1 MAANPSSPPGPGY
14 VWISDGSSGS
24 NGTDGGGYWMAPG
37 DPNAAANYTAGGA
50 AASWKL
56 PMAPGPSY
64 FESGTGNPWVT
75 PGLQRSMNQFFS
87 TPTSGYGEYMAP
99 GGADYGAQLG
109 RWQYSTSAPVP
120 KTAPQGWG
128 RYPGMGGGLPSAP
141 LVTNPT
147 QGGLPPQQG
156 QSGPLPYQ
164 LKSNYTLPTNSGTT
178 GQTGGA
184 PGFKP
189 PETITPPQTAVP
201 QQGTTPPSTQGW
213 MPGPAT
219 SQVPSNTLSGFT
231 FQNAA
236 PGSVQANFNAIQA
249 KYGPNDA
256 INYLIRNGY
265 TNGAWSQFTNAL
277 KAGGMGQ
284 EDISRITNQFS
295 AGGSGGIFNNSLEG
309 FNGGVYSNGQD
320 VTGLLASLGIKDT
333 SAADAL
339 AAYKAQQKARLGR

>member
-1 MAANPSSPPGPGY
+1 MASQAPGPDY

-24 NGTDGGGYWMAPG
+24 GGTDGGGYWMQNPYATLNTQPAPATNTVAG
-37 DPNAAANYTAGGA
+37 PNSAATINANWQM
-50 AASWKL
+50 SQ
-56 PMAPGPSY
+56 P
-64 FESGTGNPWVT
+64 
-75 PGLQRSMNQFFS
+75 LQNQFAELL
-87 TPTSGYGEYMAP
+87 TNPVSGYSPVAN
-99 GGADYGAQLG
+99 YGAQLG
-109 RWQYSTSAPVP
+109 RFQFSHTAPVP
-120 KTAPQGWG
+120 ATAPVGWG
-128 RYPGMGGGLPSAP
+128 RYPGTGGSPPPPKWL
-141 LVTNPT
+141 TNPT
-147 QGGLPPQQG
+147 TP
-156 QSGPLPYQ
+156 PLPTANPPGSYVNGPGAG
-164 LKSNYTLPTNSGTT
+164 SGGSSGGSGNGAGNGGYTSAYP
-178 GQTGGA
+178 
-184 PGFKP
+184 PGY
-189 PETITPPQTAVP
+189 TP
-201 QQGTTPPSTQGW
+201 GTTPPSTQGW

-295 AGGSGGIFNNSLEG
+295 AGGAGGVFNNSLEG

-339 AAYKAQQKARLGR
+339 AAYKAQQKKRLGR